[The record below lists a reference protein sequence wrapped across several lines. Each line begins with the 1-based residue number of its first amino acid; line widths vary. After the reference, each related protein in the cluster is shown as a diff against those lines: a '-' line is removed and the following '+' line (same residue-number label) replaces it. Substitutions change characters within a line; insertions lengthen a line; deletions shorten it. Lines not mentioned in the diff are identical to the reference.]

1 MKEWLSGK
9 KTYIIVVLG
18 VIINGLWAMGLID
31 EETVK
36 IVDGILLFTG
46 LGTVRAG
53 ISKGGVK

>member
-1 MKEWLSGK
+1 MKKWLSGK

-18 VIINGLWAMGLID
+18 VIVNGLWAMGLID

-36 IVDGILLFTG
+36 IVDGILVFAG

-53 ISKGGVK
+53 ISKGGSK